1 MYTKRTPTT
10 IKSYQTPSEWSKL
23 SHPQQGPNQSINL
36 MRDKGAPSMH
46 PFVPDQSKQ
55 TEELLRLWIESYSPS
70 KRFYFF
76 SSKLSKIIK
85 ENPFSKVSC
94 LIHLSKLLGHT
105 QTIPTQKHLFNRWR
119 QHTGNLKNAKSR
131 SHKTLVFTQLTR
143 R

>member
-1 MYTKRTPTT
+1 M
-10 IKSYQTPSEWSKL
+10 
-23 SHPQQGPNQSINL
+23 H
-36 MRDKGAPSMH
+36 H

-70 KRFYFF
+70 KRFYFL

-85 ENPFSKVSC
+85 ENPFFKVSC

-119 QHTGNLKNAKSR
+119 QHTGNLKMQRVDPKKPLSIHNLQGDNHRILLQTLQRKNLFIKCLPFFSTWSKVRLFPKSPPKQR
-131 SHKTLVFTQLTR
+131 SWL
-143 R
+143 